1 LYAHYGVCLGKH
13 FYSRKDPISLYE
25 VIKNIGSNV
34 FEKFAGILFCEPVK
48 AVSEDSLKKE
58 QAHFCFSSQIMFP
71 YWYKREFVTS
81 NLSDTYIQMSW
92 NFFDFERKGGIFF

>member
-48 AVSEDSLKKE
+48 AVSEDS
-58 QAHFCFSSQIMFP
+58 
-71 YWYKREFVTS
+71 
-81 NLSDTYIQMSW
+81 
-92 NFFDFERKGGIFF
+92 